1 MSDLADGVPKIPDLE
16 LANLE
21 FLAVSADVDAE
32 TKSNA
37 RKTLLESIAS
47 NNMAPYYK
55 KVAEDLHEPID
66 AALLSKMEQANA
78 EELKKLEEK
87 LDDATQNLGETEISD
102 ALAATAYHLSKI
114 GDKEK
119 AVAAFRLAYDKT
131 GPLGARIDL
140 VFAVIRIGLFFE
152 DNDLI
157 SRNIDKVKDLIEEG
171 GDWDRRNRLK
181 VYRGLYLIS
190 IRDFK
195 GAVSL
200 FLDTLATFTSTEVME
215 YKDFVRYAVLTAAI
229 TLERPEF
236 KKKVVNAPEILEV
249 LHEIPNLEQ
258 FAFSLY
264 RANYAQFFTALAAIE
279 KSLKRDR
286 VLAAHYRYYIR
297 EMRIK
302 AYDQLLQSYRS
313 VTLALV
319 AQSFGVS
326 EEYIDADLSRFI
338 ASGRIQ
344 AVIDKVGGVVETNR
358 ADGKNRQYVETI
370 RNGDALLSKIQKL
383 GRVINV

>member
-32 TKSNA
+32 TRRNA
-37 RKTLLESIAS
+37 RQTLLESIAS
-47 NNMAPYYK
+47 NNMTPYYK
-55 KVAEDLHEPID
+55 KVVEDLHEPID
-66 AALLSKMEQANA
+66 AALLAKMEQANA

-87 LDDATQNLGETEISD
+87 LNDATQNLGETEISD
-102 ALAATAYHLSKI
+102 ALAATAYYLSKI

-140 VFAVIRIGLFFE
+140 LFAVIRIGLFFK

-157 SRNIDKVKDLIEEG
+157 SRDIDKVKDLIEEG

-195 GAVSL
+195 GAVNL

-264 RANYAQFFTALAAIE
+264 RANYSQFFTALALVE
-279 KSLKRDR
+279 QSLKRDR
-286 VLAAHYRYYIR
+286 MLAAHYRYYIR

-302 AYDQLLQSYRS
+302 AYNQLLQSYRS
-313 VTLALV
+313 VTIALV

-370 RNGDALLSKIQKL
+370 RNGDALLNKIQKL